1 MDLLEFLASIVD
13 SLAWPVSTLLLAWV
27 IVAVFK
33 KPLVEL
39 IHRVRKISHGDSVVE
54 MSEQVQQ
61 LKVELS
67 ESVQQ
72 LETESLPPIGI
83 SQRDRFTIRNDPR
96 ALPIEAWLRAESAAR
111 QLLLANDV
119 NDEIGSPSEV
129 LRRLRSENLIR
140 QLEHDSL
147 RTLLSMRN
155 RAVHEPDFDIDP
167 EMRDRFVELTEEVMR
182 VIFGSS
188 NP

>member
-1 MDLLEFLASIVD
+1 MGLLEFLASIVD
-13 SLAWPVSTLLLAWV
+13 SLAWPGTTLVLAWV
-27 IVAVFK
+27 IVAMFE

-54 MSEQVQQ
+54 MSEQIQQ
-61 LKVELS
+61 LKVEMS

-83 SQRDRFTIRNDPR
+83 SQRDHFTIRNDPR

-111 QLLLANDV
+111 QLLLAKDV
-119 NDEIGSPSEV
+119 DDEIGSPSEV

-140 QLEHDSL
+140 QLEYDAL
-147 RTLLSMRN
+147 RTLLNMRN
-155 RAVHEPDFDIDP
+155 SAVHEPDFDIDP
-167 EMRDRFVELTEEVMR
+167 EIRDQFVELTEEVMR
-182 VIFGSS
+182 VIFGST

>member
-1 MDLLEFLASIVD
+1 MGLLEFLASIVD
-13 SLAWPVSTLLLAWV
+13 SLAWPVFTFLLTSV
-27 IVAVFK
+27 IVTVFK

-54 MSEQVQQ
+54 MSEQFQQ
-61 LKVELS
+61 LKAELS
-67 ESVQQ
+67 QSGQQ

-83 SQRDRFTIRNDPR
+83 SQRDRFTIGNDPR

-119 NDEIGSPSEV
+119 DDEIGSPSEV

-140 QLEHDSL
+140 QIEHDAL

-167 EMRDRFVELTEEVMR
+167 EMRDQFVELTEEVMR
-182 VIFGSS
+182 LIFGSS

>member
-1 MDLLEFLASIVD
+1 MGLLEFLASIVG
-13 SLAWPVSTLLLAWV
+13 SLAWPVFTFLFTLV
-27 IVAVFK
+27 IVTVFK

-39 IHRVRKISHGDSVVE
+39 IHRVRKISHGDSVLE

-61 LKVELS
+61 LVEIS

-72 LETESLPPIGI
+72 RETESLPPARI

-96 ALPIEAWLRAESAAR
+96 ALPIEVWLRAESAAR

-119 NDEIGSPSEV
+119 DDEIGSPSEV

-140 QLEHDSL
+140 QIEHDAL

-167 EMRDRFVELTEEVMR
+167 EMRDRFVELTEEIMR

-188 NP
+188 NS

>member
-1 MDLLEFLASIVD
+1 MGLAEVIASIVD
-13 SLAWPVSTLLLAWV
+13 SLAWPVTTIFLVWV

-33 KPLVEL
+33 EPLVEL

-61 LKVELS
+61 LKAGLS

-72 LETESLPPIGI
+72 LETEPLPPIEI
-83 SQRDRFTIRNDPR
+83 NQRDRFTIRNDPR
-96 ALPIEAWLRAESAAR
+96 ALPIEAWMRAESAAR

-119 NDEIGSPSEV
+119 DDEIGSPSEV

-140 QLEHDSL
+140 QLEHDAL

-167 EMRDRFVELTEEVMR
+167 KMRDQFVESTEEVMR

>member
-1 MDLLEFLASIVD
+1 MGLLEFLASIVD
-13 SLAWPVSTLLLAWV
+13 SLAWPVFTFLLTLV
-27 IVAVFK
+27 IVTVFK

-39 IHRVRKISHGDSVVE
+39 IHRVRKISHGESVVE

-61 LKVELS
+61 LKVEIS

-72 LETESLPPIGI
+72 LETESLPPVGI

-111 QLLLANDV
+111 QLLLENGVD
-119 NDEIGSPSEV
+119 DEIGSPSEV
-129 LRRLRSENLIR
+129 LRRLRSANLIR
-140 QLEHDSL
+140 QLEHDAL
-147 RTLLSMRN
+147 MTLLNMRN
-155 RAVHEPDFDIDP
+155 RAVREPDFNIDP
-167 EMRDRFVELTEEVMR
+167 EMRDRFVELTEEIIR